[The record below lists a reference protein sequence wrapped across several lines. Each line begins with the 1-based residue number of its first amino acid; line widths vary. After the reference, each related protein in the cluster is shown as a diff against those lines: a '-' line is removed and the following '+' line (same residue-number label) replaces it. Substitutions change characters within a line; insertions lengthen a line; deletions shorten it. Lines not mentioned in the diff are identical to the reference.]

1 MSWRARRALTC
12 GWLGVAASVL
22 GGACL
27 SGHAL
32 AQASRAE
39 IVSQVPSGP
48 DNLHGTEL
56 LTRRSRAHALAAE
69 GDWTAAADEFTSLA
83 VQGRAPIDRL
93 AAMRALAHIG
103 RSAEAIVQGEALRA
117 QLGDLPEQEANA
129 AKSELANLYTA
140 QGYGL
145 RRDKRARD
153 AAYAFEQALTLDP
166 RRARLWAEAGYARL
180 AAGERALAE
189 EHFVRA
195 VEALAAKQGAAA
207 QPGLPDADER
217 ELYERVRRE
226 LRELRR
232 QWTLALF
239 QSWRARRGSPSAA
252 FAGLQRD
259 GLIAAQAGVELA
271 MRLASF
277 PGLDGDRATEV
288 FVRTLWSQ
296 RTDSLAIDSRSVQ
309 GAAGIRWQPIAGSA
323 VRLSAERLVALGD
336 DARTDWLIRAAWGQ
350 SVGEEAPAGRTTWPV
365 HQVYVDV
372 GRFLRGDGSNAAYGE
387 WRQGLALA
395 LSSDWVAVP
404 HIVLA
409 GRAVHP
415 DPFKES
421 WSEAGPGI
429 ALRRRFGATA
439 QEADRGRVD
448 ISVQYRFAVSGAGRQ
463 GWMVTGSLVW

>member
-1 MSWRARRALTC
+1 MSRRARQALTC
-12 GWLGVAASVL
+12 GWLGVAAWAL
-22 GGACL
+22 GGVCL

-32 AQASRAE
+32 AQAWGSE
-39 IVSQVPSGP
+39 ITAQAASES
-48 DNLHGTEL
+48 DSADRTEL
-56 LTRRSRAHALAAE
+56 ATRRSHAHALAAQ
-69 GDWTAAADEFTSLA
+69 GNWTAAADEFVSLA
-83 VQGRAPIDRL
+83 AQSRAPVDRL
-93 AAMRALAHIG
+93 AAMRALAHNG
-103 RSAEAIVQGEALRA
+103 RTAEAIVHGEALRA

-129 AKSELANLYTA
+129 AKSELANLYTGE
-140 QGYGL
+140 GYRL

-153 AAYAFEQALTLDP
+153 AAQAFEQALTLDP
-166 RRARLWAEAGYARL
+166 RRVRLWAEAGYARL

-195 VEALAAKQGAAA
+195 VDALAARQSAEA
-207 QPGLPDADER
+207 QPGLTDEGER
-217 ELYERVRRE
+217 ELYERLRRE

-239 QSWRARRGSPSAA
+239 QSWRARSGSPSAA

-259 GLIAAQAGVELA
+259 GLIAAQGGVELA

-277 PGLDGDRATEV
+277 PGVEGDRATEV

-309 GAAGIRWQPIAGSA
+309 GAAGFRWQPITGSA
-323 VRLSAERLVALGD
+323 VRLSAERLFALGD
-336 DARTDWLIRAAWGQ
+336 DARSDWLIRAAWGQ
-350 SVGEEAPAGRTTWPV
+350 SVGDEAPAGRTTWPV
-365 HQVYVDV
+365 RQVYVDV

-395 LSSDWVAVP
+395 LGSDWVAVP

-421 WSEAGPGI
+421 WSEAGPGL
-429 ALRRRFGATA
+429 ALRRSFGATA
-439 QEADRGRVD
+439 QEADRGRVEV
-448 ISVQYRFAVSGAGRQ
+448 SMQYRFAVSGAGRQ
-463 GWMVTGSLVW
+463 GWMVTGALVW